1 MGDDTE
7 TESAR
12 EQRYVFAY
20 LPDLSK
26 LLWLGNGEDDDGKE
40 SDGTLPSMQRGMP
53 SMTSVKS
60 GRARRKSKER
70 VTEPQSVPVHA
81 RGNGSASGGRSPIS
95 EANIKPSKARSA
107 KNVKGVKGAKNGKKA
122 KKEKEPK
129 VKAKKQKAKSQKKVI
144 ESTAEAAKS
153 ANDGNAKVKAPKR
166 AKSSKVVKAV
176 KGKEKK
182 VSQKKTGKAVKANKA
197 KTSDNS
203 SKKEANVEAAVVLGA
218 VPAVAQVTEA
228 SEVEAEVKPF

>member
-26 LLWLGNGEDDDGKE
+26 LLWLGNGEDDDAKE

-53 SMTSVKS
+53 SITSVKS

-81 RGNGSASGGRSPIS
+81 RGNGAASGGRSPIS
-95 EANIKPSKARSA
+95 EANIKPSKARST
-107 KNVKGVKGAKNGKKA
+107 KNVKGTKGAKNGKNA
-122 KKEKEPK
+122 KKEK
-129 VKAKKQKAKSQKKVI
+129 AKTRKAKSQKKVI
-144 ESTAEAAKS
+144 ESTAEASKS
-153 ANDGNAKVKAPKR
+153 AKDGKAKVKAPKR

-218 VPAVAQVTEA
+218 VPAVVQVTEA
-228 SEVEAEVKPF
+228 SEVEVEVKPF